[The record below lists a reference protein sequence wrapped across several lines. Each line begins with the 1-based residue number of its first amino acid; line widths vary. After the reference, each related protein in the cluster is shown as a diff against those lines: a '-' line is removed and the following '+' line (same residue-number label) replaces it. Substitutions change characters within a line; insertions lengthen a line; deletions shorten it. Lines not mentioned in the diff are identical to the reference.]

1 MPPDASPAT
10 AVSRIPAPVRGALW
24 MVLSCLF
31 FSLMNVLVRHVAGEL
46 HPFEIA
52 FFRNAFGLL
61 FILPWF
67 WRSSLASFATTRIRL
82 YGFRAITSTGA
93 MLCWFTV
100 LTMMPIAEVTALSFT
115 VPLFAT
121 VGAALFLGEVVRI
134 RRWAATLVGF
144 TGAMIILRPGIETI
158 DFPVILVLAASIFI
172 AISILCVKSASK
184 TDSAHVIVFYAA
196 MLMTPLSL
204 VPALLFWTAPAPKTW
219 AWLAALGLM
228 ATLAHICLN
237 RAFAIA
243 DVTAV
248 LPFDF
253 FRLIFVATLGLVLF
267 GERPDIWLWM
277 GSAVI
282 FCATLYIAHRE
293 AVTAREPV
301 RQTVAQPV
309 IDGAGPAGPAGPA
322 QNEDDTE
329 KEEAA

>member
-1 MPPDASPAT
+1 MLPDTSLAD
-10 AVSRIPAPVRGALW
+10 AVSRVPAPLRGALW
-24 MVLSCLF
+24 MVLGSLF
-31 FSLMNVLVRHVAGEL
+31 FALMNVLVRHLADEL
-46 HPFEIA
+46 HPFEMA

-67 WRSSLASFATTRIRL
+67 WRSNLASFATTRIRL
-82 YGFRAITSTGA
+82 HGFRAVASTCA
-93 MLCWFTV
+93 MLSWFTA
-100 LTMMPIAEVTALSFT
+100 LTLMPIAEVTALSFT

-121 VGAALFLGEVVRI
+121 VGAALFLGEVVRV
-134 RRWAATLVGF
+134 RRWAATFVGF
-144 TGAMIILRPGIETI
+144 AGAMIILRPGIDAI
-158 DFPVILVLAASIFI
+158 DFPVILVLTSSAFI
-172 AISILCVKSASK
+172 AISILCVKSASR

-196 MLMTPLSL
+196 VFMTPMSL
-204 VPALLFWTAPAPKTW
+204 VPALFFWTAPAPETW
-219 AWLAALGLM
+219 VWLAVMGLT

-253 FRLIFVATLGLVLF
+253 FRLIFVAILGLVLF

-293 AVTAREPV
+293 AVTAGELV
-301 RQTVAQPV
+301 RQTVARPV
-309 IDGAGPAGPAGPA
+309 IDGTGPTGPTK
-322 QNEDDTE
+322 DDDE